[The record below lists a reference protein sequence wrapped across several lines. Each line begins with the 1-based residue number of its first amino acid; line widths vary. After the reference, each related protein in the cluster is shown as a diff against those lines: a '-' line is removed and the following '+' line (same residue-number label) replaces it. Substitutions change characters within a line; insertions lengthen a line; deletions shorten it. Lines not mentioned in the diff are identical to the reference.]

1 MVWAFGKRLEEHQE
15 SFSAVESQLIK
26 QQEKLKQVEAVLYN
40 EGAAM
45 ALYRSLKARNI
56 DIQSLSVPLNKD

>member
-40 EGAAM
+40 EGAVH
-45 ALYRSLKARNI
+45 SKP
-56 DIQSLSVPLNKD
+56 VT